1 MMEIDWKYD
10 NIRAEIK
17 IGDIVTFKS
26 NDGYRVGVVND
37 TCYAYAN
44 VLTNGI
50 VYTVGFSKIVA
61 RANFDDVVH
70 PAKPKSK
77 FPTGAL
83 SWDEIREINRKRD
96 RLHVWVK
103 FFNTGGCWPAIIDSF
118 GSGDVVIVWCASHKE
133 NWLREDGYGTK
144 YVCYLNKPNED

>member
-1 MMEIDWKYD
+1 MDIDWKYD
-10 NIRAEIK
+10 DIRTEIK

-26 NDGYRVGVVND
+26 NDGYHVGFVND

-50 VYTVGFSKIVA
+50 VYTVGFSKIIA

-70 PAKPKSK
+70 PANPKSK

-83 SWDEIREINRKRD
+83 TWDKIRELSYDDVFLWIYFDDCKNYY
-96 RLHVWVK
+96 
-103 FFNTGGCWPAIIDSF
+103 PAILDVD
-118 GSGDVVIVWCASHKE
+118 GKGDTVIVWCPSNAN
-133 NWLREDGYGTK
+133 NWLREDTYGK
-144 YVCYLNKPNED
+144 DYVCYLNKPDEG